1 MQQSRIKY
9 AKHSRIDIQTT
20 RVRYRQQPL
29 TSAARLLEKELLPQ
43 AHSLAWCTEQKEEKN
58 IMGKAFILWICGVP
72 TGIIAILWLFGFL
85 H

>member
-1 MQQSRIKY
+1 M
-9 AKHSRIDIQTT
+9 
-20 RVRYRQQPL
+20 
-29 TSAARLLEKELLPQ
+29 EKELLPQ